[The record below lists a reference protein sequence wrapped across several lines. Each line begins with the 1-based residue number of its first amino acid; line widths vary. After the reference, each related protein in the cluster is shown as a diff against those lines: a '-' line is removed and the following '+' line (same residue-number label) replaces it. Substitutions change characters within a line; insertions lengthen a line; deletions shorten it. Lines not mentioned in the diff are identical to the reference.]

1 MDDEND
7 YDANDGDGN
16 SAVAVAFVVVVVD
29 DDGSIEFCSC
39 LNLAYLSMMAS
50 SNSSSVIWGLT
61 NGVTVAGSPGLAPRV
76 IAGAYASRC
85 ARYRLASACSM
96 QLV

>member
-39 LNLAYLSMMAS
+39 LNLAYSSMMAS
-50 SNSSSVIWGLT
+50 SNSSSVI
-61 NGVTVAGSPGLAPRV
+61 
-76 IAGAYASRC
+76 
-85 ARYRLASACSM
+85 
-96 QLV
+96 